1 MINIRNIGVAIF
13 LFAIVASCNTE
24 DKKDVKT
31 ATENEEQVIP
41 DSLLIDVDLRVNGS
55 FYSITIPKGAYI
67 DDQHGVYAYVYLEP
81 GDENRL
87 IISPDNSDNSGLNEK
102 KNGFQY
108 FGEGVACMYAT
119 DTMDLAAKKFVQI
132 AESIKPKSAD

>member
-1 MINIRNIGVAIF
+1 MINIRNISIVIFLVAI
-13 LFAIVASCNTE
+13 VVSCNTE
-24 DKKDVKT
+24 DKKDNKKVAEKET
-31 ATENEEQVIP
+31 QAIP
-41 DSLLIDVDLRVNGS
+41 DSLLVDVDLRVNGA

-67 DDQHGVYAYVYLEP
+67 DDQHGIYAYVYLEP

-87 IISPDNSDNSGLNEK
+87 IISPDNSDNSGLQEN